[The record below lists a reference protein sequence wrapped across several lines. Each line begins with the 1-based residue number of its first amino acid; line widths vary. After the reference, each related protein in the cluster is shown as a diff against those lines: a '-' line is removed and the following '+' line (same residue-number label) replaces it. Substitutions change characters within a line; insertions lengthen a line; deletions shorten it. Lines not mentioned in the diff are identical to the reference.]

1 MELANCFVALAGD
14 NGHLVQKFGVTP
26 SEVAVLQ
33 LIHGDDA
40 VSEIEIFGAE
50 LRRSRDERE
59 RLAQIYGVNNE
70 GQITA
75 RAVDA
80 LFPGAAARL
89 FETFDE
95 LALPESAF
103 KEIVT
108 RAAPEG
114 SAPKRT
120 RKKSATAEPVPVE
133 DTAPVTGASLRDED
147 DFEDMPGVMG

>member
-14 NGHLVQKFGVTP
+14 NGHIVQKFGVTP

-40 VSEIEIFGAE
+40 VSEIEIFGSDT
-50 LRRSRDERE
+50 RRSRDERD
-59 RLAQIYGVNNE
+59 RLCQVYGVNNE

-75 RAVDA
+75 RAVDM

-89 FETFDE
+89 FETFEE
-95 LALPESAF
+95 LSLPESAY

-108 RAAPEG
+108 RVSPEDK
-114 SAPKRT
+114 APKRT
-120 RKKSATAEPVPVE
+120 RKKSAGADPVPVQ
-133 DTAPVTGASLRDED
+133 DTAPVTTAADPDD